1 MEGARQIHELTMK
14 LDTEEEWQ
22 KMAST
27 AVGFIG
33 GMLFCKWLAPP
44 KLDRNFGYSRPVDI
58 QRMALGSLQIPR
70 PDRQKA
76 GGRRMNNPLRLP
88 ATLLILW
95 L

>member
-33 GMLFCKWLAPP
+33 GMLFCKWLAAPSWTVISGIAV
-44 KLDRNFGYSRPVDI
+44 LWIFGAWRSVHCKYRD
-58 QRMALGSLQIPR
+58 QIARKPGA
-70 PDRQKA
+70 DE
-76 GGRRMNNPLRLP
+76 
-88 ATLLILW
+88 
-95 L
+95 